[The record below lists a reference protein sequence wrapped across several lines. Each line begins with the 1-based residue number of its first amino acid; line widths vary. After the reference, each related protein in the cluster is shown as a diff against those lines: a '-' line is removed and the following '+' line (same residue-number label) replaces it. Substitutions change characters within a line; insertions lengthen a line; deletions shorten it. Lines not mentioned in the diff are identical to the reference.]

1 MSKKYTAKAIRF
13 IELSNISNPDAAQRA
28 EYQKLRDE
36 LSARGLNPQSPK
48 ELIERTM
55 IYDNASD
62 VKKYCEI
69 HERISHADKST
80 QTNQA
85 RLDELECKLKA
96 AGIQNLDRHYLT
108 RCLASFKVEHK
119 RVDKRKRASRH
130 NVSPARE
137 FADQRQ
143 AQIAAEIAD
152 EEAQAAAA
160 ELAAEQEA
168 RTKRNQLA
176 HESINAFMAEELK
189 AQLA

>member
-13 IELSNISNPDAAQRA
+13 IELSNISNPDASQRA

-36 LSARGLNPQSPK
+36 LSARGLNPQSPQ

-55 IYDNASD
+55 VYDNASD

-80 QTNQA
+80 QANQA

>member
-13 IELSNISNPDAAQRA
+13 VELSNISNPDASQRA

-36 LSARGLNPQSPK
+36 LSARGLNPQSPQ

-62 VKKYCEI
+62 VRKYCEI
-69 HERISHADKST
+69 HERISHAGKST